1 MSKRRFAITLLTL
14 LLAIPAFPAT
24 VCVLVIESGIAPDA
38 PFVEASSAWEAGIM
52 DALFDAGHIVCNAN
66 AARAE
71 QSGLPDRT
79 YGWDA
84 AREGG
89 AEYVAVISLDYA
101 AVPASASESN
111 KRIRISPRAVSY
123 RLAVVDGK
131 SILEGEA
138 KNLPPAASGDEDSRN
153 ALAVARLITAELKGR

>member
-1 MSKRRFAITLLTL
+1 MSKRRFAISLLTL
-14 LLAIPAFPAT
+14 FLAFPVFPAT

-66 AARAE
+66 PARVE
-71 QSGLPDRT
+71 RSGLPDRT
-79 YGWDA
+79 YGWEA

-89 AEYVAVISLDYA
+89 AEYVALVSLDYA
-101 AVPASASESN
+101 AVPASASEPN

-131 SILEGEA
+131 SLLEGEN
-138 KNLPPAASGDEDSRN
+138 KNLQPAASGEEDSRN